1 MKENTEN
8 YILQSSMHMRW
19 LKVTQTP
26 LKELKLKYAS
36 VFRYSTANDP
46 QTGGH
51 PQPQIIPAVDRKWS
65 RTPEM
70 FFGSSFQ
77 FLI

>member
-26 LKELKLKYAS
+26 SKELKLSYAS
-36 VFRYSTANDP
+36 VFIFSTANDP

-51 PQPQIIPAVDRKWS
+51 PHVINIHDFMGGR
-65 RTPEM
+65 R
-70 FFGSSFQ
+70 FFFIFG
-77 FLI
+77 